1 VARALRHRWTPA
13 VLALAAFGI
22 SLWVQQ
28 AIYPHLS
35 WNRDEPVYLWHV
47 EVLRNGQLTTP
58 DGGRPTLFLPWLS
71 AAREGELFSQYTL
84 GWPLVLL
91 AGALLGSTDLA
102 IAAGT
107 SLTVVGSWA
116 LAHELLEDRLLASVT
131 AILMLASPL
140 VLVQSGTH
148 LNYLF
153 TLGLGL
159 LFATALISGVRLART
174 WRLVVAGALLGW
186 IALTRPFDAVVWG
199 GLTVAYLAIVH
210 RHRLAEH
217 LRRAPWFFLGL
228 LPLLVLILVLNL
240 RLTGRMTEFPI
251 TVADPLDKF
260 GFGDRR
266 LMPRFGIVPY
276 GKRMAL
282 SSLGRNSWWLPFFL
296 VGAHVGAVL
305 AVAGAW
311 LGRRRWATL
320 FLVALGL
327 AFPISY
333 FPFFGTHISSLT
345 ARLSGPIYYI
355 PAYFS
360 LSALMAVALV
370 RLARRSPR
378 WAAATVAV
386 LVVVTVPIAANRL
399 RVNQELSRANLPWA
413 ESIESLDEPSIVVVS
428 PTPYLLFLNPY
439 AINGHDLEDEVIYA
453 ADAGPRVLDLVADNP
468 DRQAYLQ
475 RSSLEVRLLA
485 PTEDPEVPEITL
497 TPLEVRAG
505 RSIEVTASVSA
516 PEDEPVKATW
526 VEIEGGRT
534 SRLRTSPDSTYE
546 ASWELVPHR
555 EATTDTTFRVPRG
568 MRTVHVVTGWGR
580 TLAEARTSP
589 AVRRSFY
596 VRSSADGL
604 EILTPG
610 TVALFEHPRKG
621 TADERSWIELLDTS
635 YLDVEISPVP

>member
-1 VARALRHRWTPA
+1 M
-13 VLALAAFGI
+13 LAAAAFGI
-22 SLWVQQ
+22 SLWVQR
-28 AIYPHLS
+28 AIYPGLS

-107 SLTVVGSWA
+107 ALTVFGSWA
-116 LAHELLEDRLLASVT
+116 LAHELLQDRLLASLT
-131 AILMLASPL
+131 ALLMLCSPL

-159 LFATALISGVRLART
+159 LFSTALISGVRLARP
-174 WRLVVAGALLGW
+174 WRLVAAGSLLGW

-199 GLTVAYLAIVH
+199 GLTVLYLAIVH
-210 RHRLAEH
+210 RGRWTEH
-217 LRRAPWFFLGL
+217 LRRSPWLAIGL
-228 LPLLVLILVLNL
+228 LPLIALILGLNL
-240 RLTGRMTEFPI
+240 RLTGRLTEFPI

-296 VGAHVGAVL
+296 VGAHVGAIL
-305 AVAGAW
+305 AAVGAW
-311 LGRRRWATL
+311 TNRRRRSTL
-320 FLVALGL
+320 FLVGLGV

-360 LSALMAVALV
+360 LSALMALALV
-370 RLARRSPR
+370 HLARRWPR
-378 WAAATVAV
+378 GTTA
-386 LVVVTVPIAANRL
+386 VVVLLAVITVPIAANRL
-399 RVNQELSRANLPWA
+399 LVNQELSRANLPWA
-413 ESIESLDEPSIVVVS
+413 ESVERLDAPSIVAVS

-453 ADAGPRVLDLVADNP
+453 ADAGPELLDLVADNP

-475 RSSLEVRLLA
+475 RSSLEARLLA
-485 PTEDPEVPEITL
+485 PSEDPQLPDITQ
-497 TPLEVRAG
+497 TPLEVLESP
-505 RSIEVTASVSA
+505 SIRLTASVSA
-516 PEDEPVKATW
+516 PEDQPVKATW
-526 VEIEGGRT
+526 LEVEGGRT
-534 SRLRTSPDSTYE
+534 SRLRTSDRSAYE
-546 ASWELVPHR
+546 ATWDLVPFGQH
-555 EATTDTTFRVPRG
+555 TTESAFQIPRG
-568 MRTVHVVTGWGR
+568 LRTVHVVTGWGD
-580 TLAEARTSP
+580 TVAKARTSP
-589 AVRRSFY
+589 AVRRTYY
-596 VRSSADGL
+596 VRSTYDGL
-604 EILTPG
+604 QILHPG
-610 TVALFEHPRKG
+610 IVALFEHPRHG
-621 TADERSWIELLDTS
+621 TVDERSWIELLDTS
-635 YLDVEISPVP
+635 YLEVDVAPTG